1 MVGTSNP
8 IDDFR
13 GEYRWLSNF
22 GADTFVWRG
31 VWWKTSEH
39 AYQAAKTDDP
49 AAFAAIR
56 AAATAGE
63 ARRMGQAV
71 RLRDSWEDEKLGVMR
86 EVVTA
91 KFEQN
96 PVLVE
101 RLLATGD
108 RPLIEGTTWHDNFWG
123 TCRCSRCG
131 DRGRNELGKL
141 LEELR
146 ARFIATRSDAGPA
159 TVRPFG
165 LVPKEG
171 GAP

>member
-1 MVGTSNP
+1 MTGTSNP

-22 GADTFVWRG
+22 GANTFVWRG

-56 AAATAGE
+56 AATTARE
-63 ARRMGQAV
+63 ARRMGQEV
-71 RLRDSWEDEKLGVMR
+71 RLRATWEGEKLGVMR

-96 PVLVE
+96 QALVE

-131 DRGRNELGKL
+131 DHGRNELGTL

-146 ARFIATRSDAGPA
+146 ARFRALPRPC
-159 TVRPFG
+159 RPFG

-171 GAP
+171 GDP